1 MKKVR
6 PKTVGSGASLVKSV
20 RIPSHDLSTRL
31 RAVLR
36 LIETTHDLPKLDRID
51 VEWDSEVKGGQFV
64 AHAPRGPYEIRLNPD
79 GNHPELT
86 LLHEV
91 GHFLEWYAIPKQE
104 TSNRDFDKDPRF
116 DDWLD
121 AVLASANIRRM
132 ISHRDR
138 QAANLSV
145 YEDLNYLLRPE
156 ELWTRAYSQ
165 YVARTGGQAKAAVLF
180 QQIAAENKIVK
191 GGIMYK
197 PYWSWSDFSPVQNA
211 IEQILRELGWT
222 K

>member
-6 PKTVGSGASLVKSV
+6 RGRSGREASLVKSV
-20 RIPSHDLSTRL
+20 HIPSHDLSARL
-31 RAVLR
+31 RAILR
-36 LIETTHDLPKLDRID
+36 LIEATHALPKLDRID
-51 VEWDSEVKGGQFV
+51 VEWDAGVKGGLFI
-64 AHAPRGPYEIRLNPD
+64 AHAPRGPYEIRLNPIGD
-79 GNHPELT
+79 HPELT

-104 TSNRDFDKDPRF
+104 ASNRDFDRDPRF

-121 AVLASANIRRM
+121 AVLASANIQRM
-132 ISHRDR
+132 ISLRDR
-138 QAANLSV
+138 QGADSSV

-180 QQIAAENKIVK
+180 QQIAAENKVVK

-211 IEQILRELGWT
+211 IEQIRY
-222 K
+222 